1 MSLAQY
7 DPWDEHYY
15 ETETFKYTYN
25 QFSTLRIT
33 TLATS
38 IISLTSSSMIM
49 MAYTYMFI
57 YHRKEANRV
66 SLRCVFL
73 CCLADALN
81 AIWNIVIVG
90 VRGGTSFCQAASILI
105 EFSNVLNASLLTL
118 VGINLFLIFV
128 INVNRRDLLEKFYYP
143 SVMIYALVA
152 ESVSIYTETISQS
165 QNEDYSCW
173 YQIYIADRTQDT
185 FGWVTIS
192 FFTVKIKFITVLT

>member
-7 DPWDEHYY
+7 DPWDEHSF
-15 ETETFKYTYN
+15 ETEIFKYSYG
-25 QFSTLRIT
+25 QFRSLR
-33 TLATS
+33 LAALSTS

-49 MAYTYMFI
+49 IAYTYMFI

-81 AIWNIVIVG
+81 AIWNIIIVG
-90 VRGGTSFCQAASILI
+90 IKGGTKFCQAASILI
-105 EFSNVLNASLLTL
+105 EFSNVLNATLLTL

-143 SVMIYALVA
+143 SIIIYAMVA
-152 ESVSIYTETISQS
+152 ESVSIYTETISKAPNDQ
-165 QNEDYSCW
+165 YSCW
-173 YQIYIADRTQDT
+173 YQIYIADRTHDT
-185 FGWVTIS
+185 FSWVKS
-192 FFTVKIKFITVLT
+192 FFFFSYLKLYIH